1 MQKHIIRAEKQK
13 LSEFKTQFSDLVVEE
28 KERLKAQVNRD
39 IRSARFN
46 NYLPSHVAV
55 GSRKKQEGSLVV
67 MKQRPMLSPGL
78 LLFCVM
84 KTRAFIADSFFA
96 WIVKTRQR

>member
-39 IRSARFN
+39 HEQKLNTQRLRREYAS
-46 NYLPSHVAV
+46 SV
-55 GSRKKQEGSLVV
+55 KKPKVDETLRE
-67 MKQRPMLSPGL
+67 KL
-78 LLFCVM
+78 
-84 KTRAFIADSFFA
+84 INE
-96 WIVKTRQR
+96 I